1 MTEAGKAK
9 AEFVDQQTKRIVA
22 INPSLLPVDVA
33 YVISKTL
40 ETSVL
45 PSCWPL
51 HVWNGDA
58 IVEVTVAEVLAQ
70 KYTYHEKR
78 RLREASALAYSCS
91 STKLTASNLNSF
103 EYFFLL
109 VI

>member
-1 MTEAGKAK
+1 MTEAGKVK
-9 AEFVDQQTKRIVA
+9 AELVDQQTKRIVA

-45 PSCWPL
+45 PPCWPL
-51 HVWNGDA
+51 HVWTGEA

-70 KYTYHEKR
+70 KCLHRSPPTMKNVDYARPQLWYI
-78 RLREASALAYSCS
+78 LVLALSCRH
-91 STKLTASNLNSF
+91 LA
-103 EYFFLL
+103 
-109 VI
+109 

>member
-1 MTEAGKAK
+1 MTEAGKVK
-9 AEFVDQQTKRIVA
+9 AELVDQQTKRIVA

-45 PSCWPL
+45 PPCWPL
-51 HVWNGDA
+51 HVWTGDA

-70 KYTYHEKR
+70 KSTYHEKR
-78 RLREASALAYSCS
+78 RLREASTLVHSCF
-91 STKLTASNLNSF
+91 STKLSASSLNSF
-103 EYFFLL
+103 GYFFLV